1 MIGNWPP
8 KSHDSALEQAI
19 ADELKSA
26 RLRKRLKLKDV
37 AAKLQISSAAFKRWE
52 GGESFPDRH
61 SKLIA
66 WAKVVGRTMTVRLE
80 P

>member
-8 KSHDSALEQAI
+8 KSHDSAIEQAI
-19 ADELKSA
+19 ADELRLS
-26 RLRKRLKLKDV
+26 RLRQRLKLKDA
-37 AAKLQISSAAFKRWE
+37 AAKIGISSACLKRWE
-52 GGESFPDRH
+52 NAEMFPDRH
-61 SKLIA
+61 AKLIA